1 MIPQDGIYEE
11 SVDSSLVEAIVAS
24 GFLESE
30 IPLTPPTDWFKDP
43 KLTKATPLT
52 IDPDGRVYG
61 HIAAWHVNHIGMPRS
76 TRPPRSKSKY
86 SYFHTGVIRTDS
98 GKDMP
103 VGQLT
108 LAGGH
113 ANLSASAAQA
123 AKHYDDTASAI
134 ADVHAGED
142 DYGIYVAGS
151 LRPEATEA
159 QIRALRASAPSGD
172 WRPIN
177 GTLELVAVC
186 QVNVPGFP
194 IARALV
200 ASGKVMALVAAGA
213 NYMAVMRSEAV
224 MSLATRAQLL
234 GDLSASAP
242 NLKKKAR
249 AAKKVLKKKNLDAL
263 SSTVNSLKERALI
276 ASAVT
281 ELAKFSDE
289 ERMKLADKGFAL
301 EDGSYPIRNEQ
312 DLRNAISAYGR
323 SPREKRLTVRKHIMK
338 RARALRKGY
347 LIPDEWGTVASSEAS
362 TIVASMRSKI
372 ATFAEGDNKDIS
384 EADLEKLKDAKEK
397 ADQQTEEEIKIAED
411 IAAGKTTA
419 KEVYDEEGR
428 SKFISGVNQPRDDK
442 GKYRKVLARLKQN
455 LGVAG
460 LQRALEK
467 VEESENL
474 EFAGNYT
481 ESAKA
486 SSELLDMID
495 RIDTKALNPRALEN
509 VRLTA
514 AELGKTI
521 ANLPLPFGVDA
532 DKLKFS
538 DLPSGLK
545 DLIDQMITRV
555 EAKIGKDDADIA
567 TADLKSYMSGADFYS
582 QAEVQSQ
589 MAKLLRLLT

>member
-11 SVDSSLVEAIVAS
+11 SVDSTLVETIVAS

-30 IPLTPPTDWFKDP
+30 IPLTPPTDWFSNP
-43 KLTKATPLT
+43 NLTKATPLT
-52 IDPDGRVYG
+52 IDPNGRVYG

-86 SYFHTGVIRTDS
+86 SYFHTGVVRTDS

-113 ANLSASAAQA
+113 ANLNASAAQA

-142 DYGIYVAGS
+142 DYGIWVAGC
-151 LRPEATEA
+151 LRPDATEA

-177 GTLELVAVC
+177 GQLELVAVC

-213 NYMAVMRSEAV
+213 NYMAVMRSEPVIA
-224 MSLATRAQLL
+224 LATKAQIL

-242 NLKKKAR
+242 NLKTKAR
-249 AAKKVLKKKNLDAL
+249 AAKKALKKKNLETL
-263 SSTVNSLKERALI
+263 SSTVDSLKERALV

-289 ERMKLADKGFAL
+289 EREKLADKGFAL
-301 EDGSYPIRNEQ
+301 PDGSYPIRNEQ

-323 SPREKRLTVRKHIMK
+323 SKPQDRVKVRKHIMK
-338 RARALRKGY
+338 RARSLRKGY
-347 LIPDEWGTVASSEAS
+347 LIPDEWSTAASSEAS
-362 TIVASMRSKI
+362 TILASMRSRI
-372 ATFAEGDNKDIS
+372 ATFADEKKEIS
-384 EADLEKLKDAKEK
+384 DTDLEELKKTKAEADK
-397 ADQQTEEEIKIAED
+397 QTEEEIQIAED
-411 IAAGKTTA
+411 IRTGKTTA
-419 KEVYDEEGR
+419 KEIYDEEGK
-428 SKFISGVNQPRDDK
+428 SKFISGVNQPRDAK
-442 GKYRKVLARLKQN
+442 GKYRKVLARLKQD

-460 LQRALEK
+460 LQDALK
-467 VEESENL
+467 KAEEAENMD
-474 EFAGNYT
+474 FAGNYVN
-481 ESAKA
+481 SAEA
-486 SSELLDMID
+486 SGQLLDMID
-495 RIDTKALNPRALEN
+495 RLDVKALNPKALEN

-521 ANLPLPFGVDA
+521 ANLPFAFGNES
-532 DKLKFS
+532 DKLRFS
-538 DLPSGLK
+538 DLPAGLK

-555 EAKIGKDDADIA
+555 EAKIGKEDAAIA
-567 TADLKSYMSGADFYS
+567 TQELKSYMSGADVYS

>member
-11 SVDSSLVEAIVAS
+11 SVDSSAVEAIVAS

-30 IPLTPPTDWFKDP
+30 IPMTPPQQWFEKP
-43 KLTKATPLT
+43 ELTKATPLT
-52 IDPDGRVYG
+52 VDPNGRVYG

-86 SYFHTGVIRTDS
+86 SYFHTGVVRTDA

-113 ANLSASAAQA
+113 ASLQADAQAA

-142 DYGIYVAGS
+142 DYGIWVAGC
-151 LRPEATEA
+151 LRPDATEA

-177 GTLELVAVC
+177 GQLELVAVC

-224 MSLATRAQLL
+224 MSLAVRAQLL
-234 GDLSASAP
+234 GDLSASTP
-242 NLKKKAR
+242 NLKSKAR
-249 AAKKVLKKKNLDAL
+249 AAKKALKKKNLETL
-263 SSTVNSLKERALI
+263 SSTVDSFKERALV
-276 ASAVT
+276 ASAVA

-301 EDGSYPIRNEQ
+301 PDGSFPIRNED
-312 DLRNAISAYGR
+312 DLRNAITAYGR
-323 SPREKRLTVRKHIMK
+323 AERTKRVTVRKHIMK

-347 LIPDEWGTVASSEAS
+347 LIPDEWSAAASSEAA
-362 TIVASMRSKI
+362 TVVASMRSRI
-372 ATFAEGDNKDIS
+372 ATFADAPKEIS
-384 EADLEKLKDAKEK
+384 DADLEKLKDAKTE
-397 ADQQTEEEIKIAED
+397 ADKQTEEEIKIAED

-419 KEVYDEEGR
+419 KEVYDDDGR
-428 SKFISGVNQPRDDK
+428 SKYVSGVNQPRDAK

-460 LQRALEK
+460 LQDALEK

-474 EFAGNYT
+474 EFAGNYVD
-481 ESAKA
+481 SAKA
-486 SSELLDMID
+486 SGQLLDMID

-521 ANLPLPFGVDA
+521 ANLPLPFGSEA

-538 DLPSGLK
+538 DLPTGLK
-545 DLIDQMITRV
+545 DLIDSMITRV
-555 EAKIGKDDADIA
+555 ESKIGKEDADIA